1 MILSKEYIIYHPRD
15 EIASLLQYSFWIKFV
30 SRFIPTILSQ
40 IIHKFDSEHVPEG
53 LMMRSTRTMYYYHR
67 QYRTREYCWGTIN
80 TEWSWSPID
89 FIISLLVSSTR
100 VCISFLRRS
109 FSCTETRSTSLMAS
123 AWSLCS
129 LSSCSFNLREPNT
142 TFLNKSETQEN
153 QLQVIKENHSVLQPR
168 PATPSNSCS
177 NNHFEHSIY
186 TWLQKR
192 SNMVALVQE
201 NSSQCHW
208 LTPIKGR
215 HFPKILEGSSWPM
228 WLSILKQVR
237 LQLYICIS
245 FKNFTS
251 LVGSF

>member
-15 EIASLLQYSFWIKFV
+15 AIASLLPYSFWIKFV
-30 SRFIPTILSQ
+30 SRFISTILSQ
-40 IIHKFDSEHVPEG
+40 IIHKFDFEYVPEG
-53 LMMRSTRTMYYYHR
+53 LIMRSTRTIYYYHR
-67 QYRTREYCWGTIN
+67 QYRTRVYCWGTIN

-129 LSSCSFNLREPNT
+129 LSSCSFNLPEPKT

-153 QLQVIKENHSVLQPR
+153 QLQVMEENHSFLQPR

-177 NNHFEHSIY
+177 NNHFEHSIC
-186 TWLQKR
+186 TWVQKR

-201 NSSQCHW
+201 NWSQCHW
-208 LTPIKGR
+208 LTPFKGR
-215 HFPKILEGSSWPM
+215 HFPKILEGSSWTM
-228 WLSILKQVR
+228 WLSL
-237 LQLYICIS
+237 
-245 FKNFTS
+245 F
-251 LVGSF
+251 